1 MNVSFQGIDNMTN
14 ETGGASE
21 PQCAAAA
28 VPAFAEPGDFRRV
41 LIVERDPGA
50 VESLRGKLAQAGF
63 QVTVVPG
70 EEGDAVFAALEEQP
84 HLVMLDWDLP
94 AVITMQLVH
103 RARRRSP
110 DDQPRLMAFSSF
122 AGEQHVVS
130 GFEQGVDD
138 YVVKPY
144 SVPEVVAR
152 ARAVLRPRPNL
163 AAAPREQLE
172 CGTLTLDPASNRLAA
187 HGRAVSLRTMEL
199 RLLGFLMQHPE
210 RAFTRE
216 ALLKRVWGSDSC
228 VSRRAVNVTVQR
240 IRQALAPHGCR
251 EYLQSVRGV
260 GYVLSTHT
268 SR

>member
-1 MNVSFQGIDNMTN
+1 MSN
-14 ETGGASE
+14 ETGGPSE
-21 PQCAAAA
+21 PRCAGAAT
-28 VPAFAEPGDFRRV
+28 PGGGGPGDLRRV
-41 LIVERDPGA
+41 LIIERDP
-50 VESLRGKLAQAGF
+50 ESVQALRGRLTQAGF
-63 QVTVVPG
+63 HVRVVAG
-70 EEGDAVFAALEEQP
+70 DEGAAAFAALAEQP

-103 RARRRSP
+103 HARRRSS

-152 ARAVLRPRPNL
+152 VRAVLRPRRGYAPATRERL
-163 AAAPREQLE
+163 EFGLLSLDAASKR
-172 CGTLTLDPASNRLAA
+172 LTA
-187 HGRAVSLRTMEL
+187 HGRTVRLRTMEL
-199 RLLGFLMQHPE
+199 RLLGFLMRHPE

-216 ALLKRVWGSDSC
+216 ALLKHVWGLDARA
-228 VSRRAVNVTVQR
+228 SRRAVNVTVQR
-240 IRQALAPHGCR
+240 VRQALAPHGGA

-260 GYVLSTHT
+260 GYILSQRA
-268 SR
+268 SC